1 MLFKAVKIHSG
12 FCIFAIYIILPNIL
26 ISSAGDPSGAFLI
39 PYFMTL
45 VFAGIPLFFL
55 ETSLGQFTSVGGLGV
70 WKLMPMMKGK
80 MVDINRKKWVY
91 GWC

>member
-1 MLFKAVKIHSG
+1 MNYFLVI
-12 FCIFAIYIILPNIL
+12 C
-26 ISSAGDPSGAFLI
+26 SGAFLI

-80 MVDINRKKWVY
+80 KWVHIHY
-91 GWC
+91 KIHNYT